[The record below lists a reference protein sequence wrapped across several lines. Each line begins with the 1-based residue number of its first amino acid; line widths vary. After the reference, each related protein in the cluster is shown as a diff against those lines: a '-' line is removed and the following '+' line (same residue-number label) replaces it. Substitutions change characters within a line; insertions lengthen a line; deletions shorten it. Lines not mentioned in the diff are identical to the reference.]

1 MSEKYSN
8 IYTMNASVLLED
20 MVYQFLKGHLSDV
33 EIRQLYSR
41 ADILA
46 HIDEETEDEMK
57 TELYNT
63 FIRCINAHR
72 LIDALKQNIDDDDEE
87 EEEES
92 DQEED

>member
-1 MSEKYSN
+1 
-8 IYTMNASVLLED
+8 MNATSVLED

-72 LIDALKQNIDDDDEE
+72 LIDTLKQNIDDDDEE
-87 EEEES
+87 EEDQES